1 MLSEKEIREYKV
13 TLGNLLRDRH
23 DGRMEALDLRE
34 YDQLEGLNNEFE
46 KIAAQIDSVNHILEE
61 G

>member
-1 MLSEKEIREYKV
+1 MLSENEVRDYKMN
-13 TLGNLLRDRH
+13 LGNLLRDKH
-23 DGRMEALDLRE
+23 DERMEALDLRE
-34 YDQLEGLNNEFE
+34 YDKLEGLNNEFE